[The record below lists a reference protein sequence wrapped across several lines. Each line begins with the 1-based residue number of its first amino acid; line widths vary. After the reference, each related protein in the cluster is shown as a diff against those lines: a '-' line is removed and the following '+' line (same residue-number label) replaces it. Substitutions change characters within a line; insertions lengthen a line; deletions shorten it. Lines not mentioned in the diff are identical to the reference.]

1 MEISQVSISK
11 ASLDNKTKLADDL
24 CRLLQVREKNETMIK
39 DWLLYISTST
49 FRITPGEIYTAFR
62 MAIDGEIL
70 TSKGDLFELFPELS
84 IITTGRI
91 LQAFVEQKKLNND
104 SYQRSKE
111 KLKTIYNKQTVTESE
126 KKEIRLNLLKIIF
139 DELSETGTSDKTHL
153 LFSELEE
160 RGVINISIDEKK
172 ETYQRELKKYIPA
185 EINEIRTKRAMNART
200 LLKEFNQKI
209 ESKEPIVAV
218 QNICR
223 CIYVNRFL
231 KNYLQ
236 SFDAF
241 KEIFKI

>member
-70 TSKGDLFELFPELS
+70 TSKGDLFELYPELS
-84 IITTGRI
+84 IITTGRV
-91 LQAFVEQKKLNND
+91 LQAFVEQKKLNNV

-111 KLKTIYNKQTVTESE
+111 KLKAIYSENPVTESE
-126 KKEIRLNLLKIIF
+126 KKEIRLKLLKIIF
-139 DELSETGTSDKTHL
+139 EELTETGTSDKTHL
-153 LFSELEE
+153 LFSELEQ
-160 RGVINISIDEKK
+160 RGLINISVKEKK
-172 ETYQRELKKYIPA
+172 ETYERELEKYIPA

-200 LLKEFNQKI
+200 LLKEFNQKL
-209 ESKEPIVAV
+209 ESKEPIAAV

-231 KNYLQ
+231 KKHLQ

-241 KEIFKI
+241 KEIF